1 MRKRRKLGWVIGGA
15 LLAFFLLWGIG
26 RLVGGSKALRV
37 EVDTVRRQTLLPF
50 ITETAILRPISE
62 VPISPDIS
70 GEVIQI
76 YVREGDTVR
85 RGQLL
90 FTIRPDNY
98 QTAVLQMQAV
108 LAEARAQYAA
118 ARANL
123 AQQEVAAVQESLA
136 YQRALQLKARG
147 AISEAELDN
156 AHFRYR
162 LVQAQLQAARS
173 NVEAAFYRIQST
185 EANLRRAQL
194 DLQRTS
200 VYASMDGIITRLN
213 VRVGQRV
220 VGVGQ
225 MAGTESLRIA
235 DLSQLVAEAQ
245 ISEND
250 VIRLH
255 VGDSVVVEP
264 QAYPGL
270 RWPGRVIRVGYSSG
284 RSASGSE
291 ASNPLSIEEAR
302 TYLVQVL
309 IDSAAYDPRQ
319 YPLRPEMSA
328 LVHIFY
334 DRREGVLT
342 VPLQAVVL
350 REGKEGVF
358 VVENGRARWRAVRL
372 GPSDDQRVEIQ
383 SGLKAN
389 EIIVVGPY
397 EVLQTVLQDSV
408 AVQPKRPL

>member
-1 MRKRRKLGWVIGGA
+1 MRKRRKLGWLISGA
-15 LLAFFLLWGIG
+15 LLALLLIWGIG
-26 RLVGGSKALRV
+26 RLVGGSGALSV

-123 AQQEVAAVQESLA
+123 AQQEVAAAQESLA
-136 YQRALQLKARG
+136 YQRALQLQARG

-156 AHFRYR
+156 ARFRYR

-173 NVEAAFYRIQST
+173 NVEAAFYRVQST

-200 VYASMDGIITRLN
+200 VYASTDGIITRLN

-264 QAYPGL
+264 QAHPGL
-270 RWPGRVIRVGYSSG
+270 RLPGRVIKVGYSSG
-284 RSASGSE
+284 RSAGSGE
-291 ASNPLSIEEAR
+291 ASNPLSLEETR

-309 IDSAAYDPRQ
+309 IDSAAYDRRQ

-328 LVHIFY
+328 LVRIFY

-350 REGKEGVF
+350 RGGKEGVF
-358 VVENGRARWRAVRL
+358 VVENGRARWREVRL
-372 GPSDDQRVEIQ
+372 GPSDDQRIEIQ

-389 EIIVVGPY
+389 DLIVTGPY
-397 EVLQTVLQDSV
+397 ELLQTALQDSA
-408 AVQPKRPL
+408 AVQPKKPL